1 MLVSAQA
8 ALPDRHEGELP
19 DADAARAFLAR
30 RHPVLLARIDRACA
44 ALLGGL
50 EGADA
55 SRFAAAILLGTV
67 RLGVRHGSLGSDY
80 HAYHNEEHAL
90 ELLEGRLPRLLAAD
104 GADGLAATERA
115 LLALFAA
122 CHDLRQREPPVRR
135 RGVGGNELAS
145 IAESFRILAAC
156 GFDRSLDAAI
166 FDTLELMIA
175 GSSFDA
181 SPLPPNPA
189 EALIAAGALAPQLPE
204 ILRSCGRDP
213 DREEGLGRAL
223 RLACIASDL
232 DTGNVGE
239 SFARFCESSARLCIE
254 RETIAGRDLAAEESF
269 EPVLR
274 FLTDGQERFFF
285 ELHRFSDPLG
295 ESAFAAQK
303 AANAPRVRELTIAL
317 RRRFAGG
324 GGSGEA
330 VLSAFLEG
338 AGVPPTRLR
347 LLAGAA
353 PQA

>member
-1 MLVSAQA
+1 MLVTAQA
-8 ALPDRHEGELP
+8 ALPDRHESELP

-30 RHPVLLARIDRACA
+30 CSPALLARIDRACA

-50 EGADA
+50 DEAEA
-55 SRFAAAILLGTV
+55 SRFAAAILLATV
-67 RLGVRHGSLGSDY
+67 RLGVRHGSLGHDY

-104 GADGLAATERA
+104 GAGSLTATERA
-115 LLALFAA
+115 LLGLFAA
-122 CHDLRQREPPVRR
+122 CHDLRQREPPFRR
-135 RGVGGNELAS
+135 RGVGANELAS

-156 GFDRSLDAAI
+156 GFDRKADAAI
-166 FDTLELMIA
+166 FETLELMIA

-181 SPLPPNPA
+181 SPLSPNPA
-189 EALIAAGALAPQLPE
+189 EALIAAGALAPQLPR
-204 ILRSCGRDP
+204 ILRSVGRDP
-213 DREEGLGRAL
+213 DREEGLRRAL

-232 DTGNVGE
+232 DIGNVGE

-254 RETIAGRDLAAEESF
+254 HETIAGRDLGAKESF
-269 EPVLR
+269 GPVLR

-303 AANAPRVRELTIAL
+303 AENAPRVRDLAMAL
-317 RRRFAGG
+317 RRRFASG

-330 VLSAFLEG
+330 VLGAFLEG
-338 AGVPPTRLR
+338 AGLPPARLR